1 MRSMIELGP
10 AVEATTRVILGAMT
24 VGSDGFSSMII
35 GPFKEWVFLG
45 HDSLEI
51 YFVGLNLTAAVF
63 SISSTGGS
71 ITNCVQPPLSTG
83 SYMVTSDGVLATNS
97 IDAVSTD
104 LMSLNGAEV
113 LQWQQ

>member
-1 MRSMIELGP
+1 
-10 AVEATTRVILGAMT
+10 
-24 VGSDGFSSMII
+24 
-35 GPFKEWVFLG
+35 
-45 HDSLEI
+45 
-51 YFVGLNLTAAVF
+51 
-63 SISSTGGS
+63 
-71 ITNCVQPPLSTG
+71 VQPPLSTG